1 MPTFTLHIAGK
12 VQGVFFRQSAK
23 DKALELGLRGQ
34 TWNNADG
41 SVTIVVNG
49 NNPELEFFFDW
60 CRQGPP
66 RASVYSVD
74 IEETADQD
82 FSGFRIIR

>member
-1 MPTFTLHIAGK
+1 MPTFTLHITGK

-49 NNPELEFFFDW
+49 NRTELEPYFAW

-66 RASVYSVD
+66 RAAVLRVEIS
-74 IEETADQD
+74 ETTQQD
-82 FSGFRIIR
+82 FPDFRIIR

>member
-1 MPTFTLHIAGK
+1 MPTFTLHITGK

-49 NNPELEFFFDW
+49 NRPEIEIFVDW

-66 RASVYSVD
+66 LAAVHSVD
-74 IEETADQD
+74 IVETANQD